1 MNSSCHGTWFI
12 LSFFIRLALS
22 CSTWCRWR
30 VERSQRYKRRTYI
43 YINLYKMIWLTSIQ
57 LCHPDIWQCVKT
69 LYPFC
74 SHQNSWDLWMFI
86 PLKMVLIGIDLYP
99 YLVMSSGNTA
109 PCFTKLNPSGESF
122 AGLGI
127 DPGRISTN
135 QRNHQIH
142 QEVILEVTRKIPTAT

>member
-1 MNSSCHGTWFI
+1 
-12 LSFFIRLALS
+12 
-22 CSTWCRWR
+22 
-30 VERSQRYKRRTYI
+30 
-43 YINLYKMIWLTSIQ
+43 
-57 LCHPDIWQCVKT
+57 
-69 LYPFC
+69 
-74 SHQNSWDLWMFI
+74 MFI